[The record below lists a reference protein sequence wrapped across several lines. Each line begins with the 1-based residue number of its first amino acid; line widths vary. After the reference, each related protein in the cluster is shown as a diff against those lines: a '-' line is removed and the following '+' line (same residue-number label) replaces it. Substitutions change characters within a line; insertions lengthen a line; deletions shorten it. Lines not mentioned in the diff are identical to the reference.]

1 MGRYILYWSIVE
13 VVTYMHTFNTVREFQ
28 KQLLSILSDS

>member
-1 MGRYILYWSIVE
+1 MGRYISYWSIVK
-13 VVTYMHTFNTVREFQ
+13 VVTYIHTFSTVREFQ

>member
-1 MGRYILYWSIVE
+1 MGRYILYWSNVE
-13 VVTYMHTFNTVREFQ
+13 VVTYMHTLNAVREFQ